1 MENCAFISYNDG
13 QCRGT
18 HYHALVSAATPL
30 ITCLSH
36 HVAST
41 PFLFSVM
48 IFLFFLED
56 KALPLLSDSRLQQSL
71 VCGLGLKFI
80 SRACGLMTQ
89 RKPQMDGP
97 HMAAQPR
104 RRVLAAGVAGAAA
117 AILLFV
123 AAVSMAPQVRARTW
137 LDVALLCGRLAVL
150 AAWQARSSALR
161 RQLRPASRVCVLQ
174 LTQCM

>member
-1 MENCAFISYNDG
+1 MGFIENTA
-13 QCRGT
+13 
-18 HYHALVSAATPL
+18 
-30 ITCLSH
+30 
-36 HVAST
+36 
-41 PFLFSVM
+41 VM

-71 VCGLGLKFI
+71 VCGLGLQFI

-123 AAVSMAPQVRARTW
+123 AAVSMAPQVRARAW
-137 LDVALLCGRLAVL
+137 LDAALLCGRLAVL

>member
-1 MENCAFISYNDG
+1 
-13 QCRGT
+13 
-18 HYHALVSAATPL
+18 
-30 ITCLSH
+30 
-36 HVAST
+36 
-41 PFLFSVM
+41 M
-48 IFLFFLED
+48 IFLFFLKTMPCPSFLIPD
-56 KALPLLSDSRLQQSL
+56 CNSL
-71 VCGLGLKFI
+71 WTVVQFI
-80 SRACGLMTQ
+80 PELMTQ
-89 RKPQMDGP
+89 RKPQMDSP

-123 AAVSMAPQVRARTW
+123 AAVSMAPQVRARAW
-137 LDVALLCGRLAVL
+137 LDAALLCGRLAVL

>member
-1 MENCAFISYNDG
+1 MLLQHAFPIFGDDF
-13 QCRGT
+13 
-18 HYHALVSAATPL
+18 
-30 ITCLSH
+30 
-36 HVAST
+36 
-41 PFLFSVM
+41 PF
-48 IFLFFLED
+48 FFWKTRHFPSFPIPD
-56 KALPLLSDSRLQQSL
+56 CKQSL

-123 AAVSMAPQVRARTW
+123 AAVSMAPQVRARAW
-137 LDVALLCGRLAVL
+137 LDAALLCGRLAVL